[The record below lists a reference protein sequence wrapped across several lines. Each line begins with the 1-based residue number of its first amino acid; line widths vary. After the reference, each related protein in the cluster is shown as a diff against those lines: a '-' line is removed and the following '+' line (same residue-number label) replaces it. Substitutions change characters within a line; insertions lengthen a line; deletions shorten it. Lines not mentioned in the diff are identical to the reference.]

1 MGIAVTVWCI
11 IGAVF
16 VAAFIAM
23 SFIERRTPFY
33 GFFAASVL
41 GVVLAVYSIV
51 LLNYDPRSPWIIPVG
66 TLFVIL
72 LIAVSIGPAA
82 VGVTCIISGIRLI
95 RREGASW
102 HNFLSIGL
110 GVVLGADFALI
121 FMLPRSGSWLTE
133 KRWPAFIL
141 GGFEVVSFYAALV
154 VISYLITLWLNSI
167 NLPTRKLNYIVILG
181 CGVIGG
187 AVPPLLESRIR
198 KGISVFERN
207 PHSILV
213 MSGGRGPGEDIA
225 EAEAMQK
232 WAVAHNVDP
241 ARILVE
247 DRSRNT
253 QQNIRFSKKLIS
265 EDAAARYPGKQLDP
279 GARRHTKI
287 RVAVVTSR
295 YHLLRGL
302 LLARDEHLDCI
313 GYGARTKLYFSI
325 NAFVREFV
333 GYLSIHKKFHL
344 ITVSAIVLLYAAFPL
359 ISM

>member
-1 MGIAVTVWCI
+1 M
-11 IGAVF
+11 
-16 VAAFIAM
+16 
-23 SFIERRTPFY
+23 
-33 GFFAASVL
+33 
-41 GVVLAVYSIV
+41 
-51 LLNYDPRSPWIIPVG
+51 
-66 TLFVIL
+66 
-72 LIAVSIGPAA
+72 
-82 VGVTCIISGIRLI
+82 
-95 RREGASW
+95 
-102 HNFLSIGL
+102 
-110 GVVLGADFALI
+110 
-121 FMLPRSGSWLTE
+121 
-133 KRWPAFIL
+133 
-141 GGFEVVSFYAALV
+141 
-154 VISYLITLWLNSI
+154 
-167 NLPTRKLNYIVILG
+167 
-181 CGVIGG
+181 IGG

-198 KGISVFERN
+198 KGIAVFERN

-213 MSGGRGPGEDIA
+213 MSGGRGPGDDIA

-265 EDAAARYPGKQLDP
+265 EDAAIRYPGKRLDP
-279 GARRHTKI
+279 GAGRRTKI

-344 ITVSAIVLLYAAFPL
+344 ITVSAIVLLYTAFLL

>member
-1 MGIAVTVWCI
+1 M
-11 IGAVF
+11 
-16 VAAFIAM
+16 
-23 SFIERRTPFY
+23 
-33 GFFAASVL
+33 
-41 GVVLAVYSIV
+41 
-51 LLNYDPRSPWIIPVG
+51 
-66 TLFVIL
+66 
-72 LIAVSIGPAA
+72 
-82 VGVTCIISGIRLI
+82 
-95 RREGASW
+95 
-102 HNFLSIGL
+102 
-110 GVVLGADFALI
+110 
-121 FMLPRSGSWLTE
+121 
-133 KRWPAFIL
+133 
-141 GGFEVVSFYAALV
+141 V

-167 NLPTRKLNYIVILG
+167 NIPTHKLDYIIILG
-181 CGVIGG
+181 CGVIDG

-198 KGISVFERN
+198 KGIAVFERN

-279 GARRHTKI
+279 GAGRRTKI

-313 GYGARTKLYFSI
+313 GYGARTRLYFSI

-344 ITVSAIVLLYAAFPL
+344 ITVSAIVLLYPADSHVGALIIFLILVTGDLLLAICYCAICCTFCISGSHVYLFCVFFLFGCWPL
-359 ISM
+359 SGWGGYMRGCFQRACIHRKI

>member
-167 NLPTRKLNYIVILG
+167 NIPTRKLDYIVILG

-265 EDAAARYPGKQLDP
+265 EDAAARYPGKRLDP
-279 GARRHTKI
+279 GAGRRTKI

-313 GYGARTKLYFSI
+313 GYGARTKLYFFI

-333 GYLSIHKKFHL
+333 GYLSIRKKFHL
-344 ITVSAIVLLYAAFPL
+344 ITVSAIVLLYTAFLL